1 MRAVERTT
9 RLFVRS
15 LEQTGVAFRISIEK
29 SRTDYGQSNYVF
41 IRHANST
48 RFWKVRISD
57 HPVGMRRALA
67 GWEHLHIPAGARP
80 SSWAVWIGEIVR
92 EHSFQKRERD
102 VQKVGA

>member
-9 RLFVRS
+9 QLFVRS
-15 LEQTGVAFRISIEK
+15 LEQTGVIFKISIEK
-29 SRTDYGQSNYVF
+29 SRSAYGQSNYVF
-41 IRHANST
+41 IRHANAP

-67 GWEHLHIPAGARP
+67 GTEQLHIPAGAKP

-92 EHSFQKRERD
+92 EHSRQKAD
-102 VQKVGA
+102 A